1 MTTVNLAH
9 AKAHLSELLDQ
20 VERGE
25 AIVIT
30 RRGRPVARIAPIE
43 PLKRPIDFPALAEF
57 RKTMPPLPKSSA
69 ELIRDMRDDERT

>member
-43 PLKRPIDFPALAEF
+43 TLKRPIDFRALAEF
-57 RKTMPPLPKSSA
+57 RKTMPPLPQSSA
-69 ELIRDMRDDERT
+69 ELIREMRDDERT